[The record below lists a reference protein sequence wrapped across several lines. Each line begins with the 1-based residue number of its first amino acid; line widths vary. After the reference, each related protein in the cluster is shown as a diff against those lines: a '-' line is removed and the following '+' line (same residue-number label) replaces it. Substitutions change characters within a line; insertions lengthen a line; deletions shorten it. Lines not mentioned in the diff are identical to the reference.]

1 MWLVKEIW
9 FKTRIRESIFP
20 MEKYNKNMKAKE
32 EDEEEGKAG
41 IIVPAVYTMQC
52 IALVKCDNACL

>member
-1 MWLVKEIW
+1 
-9 FKTRIRESIFP
+9 
-20 MEKYNKNMKAKE
+20 MEKYNENMKTKE

-41 IIVPAVYTMQC
+41 IIVPAVYTIQC